1 MGCFLIIFCNLL
13 MYHNAQLSRSGRL
26 LFPISSKRSRSK
38 DSLENVAYK
47 TELYFSFRDLVSAF
61 KIVNLL
67 LRIFTF
73 DTQLLFTSNVNSLA
87 L

>member
-1 MGCFLIIFCNLL
+1 
-13 MYHNAQLSRSGRL
+13 MYHNTQLSQSGRL
-26 LFPISSKRSRSK
+26 LFPISSKRSRIK
-38 DSLENVAYK
+38 ESLENVAYK

-67 LRIFTF
+67 LHIFTF
-73 DTQLLFTSNVNSLA
+73 DTQLLFASKANSLA